1 MGRSVNKFICLGN
14 VGKAPEVRS
23 TAGGTVV
30 ANFSIALS
38 DRKKDAQGDWVDS
51 VEWVNCVAFKRTA
64 EIVRDYVLKGSK
76 VYVEGKLQTSS
87 WEDKQ
92 SGEKRYK
99 TEVLVNDLVLLSSKE
114 EGGGHSEGYKQKSA
128 PANQY
133 DQSGDID
140 PEDLPF

>member
-133 DQSGDID
+133 DQSTEIDDDDI
-140 PEDLPF
+140 PF